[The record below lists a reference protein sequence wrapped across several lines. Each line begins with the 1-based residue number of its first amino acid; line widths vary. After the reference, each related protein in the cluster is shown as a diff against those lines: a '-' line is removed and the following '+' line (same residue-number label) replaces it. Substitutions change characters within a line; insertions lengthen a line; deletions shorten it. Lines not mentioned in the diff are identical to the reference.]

1 MSDIERRPS
10 RSLRE
15 QRAYRFALATAT
27 FGFLAV
33 GGIVLALVG
42 VISLGLP
49 ILALIMAAIFGL
61 LFRRTVS

>member
-10 RSLRE
+10 RSVRE

-27 FGFLAV
+27 FGMLGV

-42 VISLGLP
+42 VINLGLP
-49 ILALIMAAIFGL
+49 ILALIMAAVFGL
-61 LFRRTVS
+61 LFRKTVS